1 MPKKRDFA
9 GRLLAWRAAHKLGRH
24 AAAAELKVKKRTLQ
38 DWEQR
43 RRSPR
48 LVTAE
53 HVLARLLKDGF

>member
-1 MPKKRDFA
+1 MPTKRDFA
-9 GRLLAWRAAHKLGRH
+9 ARLLAWRAAHKLGRH
-24 AAAAELKVKKRTLQ
+24 AGALELQVNKRTLQ

-53 HVLARLLKDGF
+53 HVLARLAKDGF